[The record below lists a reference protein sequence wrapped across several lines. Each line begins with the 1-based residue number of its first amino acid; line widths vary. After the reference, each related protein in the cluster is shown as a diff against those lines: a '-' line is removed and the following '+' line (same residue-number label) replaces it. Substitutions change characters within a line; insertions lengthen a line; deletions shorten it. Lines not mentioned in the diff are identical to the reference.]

1 MDSDSGYA
9 GIMTTRAAGVLLSI
23 AVFALAALGIASVVR
38 AALVHV
44 LSSLPKF

>member
-1 MDSDSGYA
+1 MDSDSGHA
-9 GIMTTRAAGVLLSI
+9 GIMTRAAGVLLTI
-23 AVFALAALGIASVVR
+23 AVFALAALGIASVVH